1 MLTGNRDAETT
12 AQIEGL
18 GLNGDV
24 RFADAPGDEDLANL
38 YRGAV
43 GLVFPSLYE
52 GFGLPPLEAM
62 ACGVPVLTSN
72 VCSLPEVVGDAA
84 VLVDPFDV
92 EGITEGIRRLTE
104 DNVLRDQLR
113 RKGLDR
119 ARQFSWHE
127 TARRTWEVLQT
138 AAAAK

>member
-1 MLTGNRDAETT
+1 MLTGTRDAEIS

-24 RFADAPGDEDLANL
+24 RFVESPRDEDLADL
-38 YRGAV
+38 YRGAE
-43 GLVFPSLYE
+43 GFVFPSLYE

-72 VCSLPEVVGDAA
+72 VCALPEVVGDAA
-84 VLVDPFDV
+84 VLVDPTDV
-92 EGITEGIRRLTE
+92 EGIAEGIRRLTE
-104 DNVLRDQLR
+104 DGALRDTLR
-113 RKGLDR
+113 RKGLER
-119 ARQFSWHE
+119 ARQFSWDK
-127 TARRTWEVLQT
+127 TARRTWAVLQS